1 MSWYQYF
8 SGDPFDAF
16 VESMTYCPPPVPLKG
31 HCPVGSSLFE
41 GRCVPEPAS
50 SANWSLS
57 AHCSDKNFV
66 VGRAARIN
74 GLNASTSAAVGML
87 AVIFSSSCMERH
99 GWAASR
105 CLCSFWWPAARS
117 EASTGLGFAWAGIAG
132 VRIRVVETAIEWG
145 FGGL

>member
-1 MSWYQYF
+1 M
-8 SGDPFDAF
+8 DPN
-16 VESMTYCPPPVPLKG
+16 SPVSAPG
-31 HCPVGSSLFE
+31 LFE

-87 AVIFSSSCMERH
+87 AVIFSS
-99 GWAASR
+99 
-105 CLCSFWWPAARS
+105 PAWLALFQ
-117 EASTGLGFAWAGIAG
+117 A
-132 VRIRVVETAIEWG
+132 
-145 FGGL
+145 